1 MKIVSC
7 MRAAYIIGVSPGVF
21 QTPQEMPEIV
31 ARFGGGGSLPQ
42 PPFINDSAEYREIK
56 SLQ

>member
-1 MKIVSC
+1 